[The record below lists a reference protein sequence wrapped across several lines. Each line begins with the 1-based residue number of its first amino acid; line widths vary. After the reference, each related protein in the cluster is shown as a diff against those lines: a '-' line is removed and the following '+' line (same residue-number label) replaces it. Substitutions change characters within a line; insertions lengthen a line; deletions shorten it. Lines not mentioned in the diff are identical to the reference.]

1 MQAQRMAR
9 QHACRRKQRWRG
21 WQVLLTRISQQ
32 YAEFL
37 KQRFGSRVTEV
48 VNILRLWEA
57 ADLLFHA
64 WRDEWTSD
72 DDAYRASRALRYLR
86 AAIQFAEALNLVSNY
101 KHKSWYVHLAV
112 FVVPQQLAD
121 EGNTQRFSTAPIESR
136 GARLKRLGRR
146 VVSWRK
152 YLAPTALPG
161 RLHVSR
167 KTGAPVRVAQ
177 TYQSSPMH
185 QMLMRM
191 SAAEDM
197 WHSLSTF
204 ARPDKLRLKHQLRTR
219 HLKCEMVP
227 EEGVHEEG

>member
-1 MQAQRMAR
+1 M
-9 QHACRRKQRWRG
+9 
-21 WQVLLTRISQQ
+21 
-32 YAEFL
+32 
-37 KQRFGSRVTEV
+37 
-48 VNILRLWEA
+48 RLWEA

-152 YLAPTALPG
+152 YLAPSALPG

-177 TYQSSPMH
+177 RYQSSPMH

-227 EEGVHEEG
+227 EEGVHVKGSRGTRSVPGAMLNAVTEAAKTRL